1 MNLYIE
7 KIAYRYECELKLGNV
22 ILYPDFT
29 ILHPMTG
36 EEIYWEH
43 FGMMDT
49 QEYRKNAADKI
60 NLYVKNGIY
69 PGVRLITTYETQEQP
84 LDTTIVQKLIAY
96 HFKEDGK

>member
-1 MNLYIE
+1 MGAFRNDGY
-7 KIAYRYECELKLGNV
+7 
-22 ILYPDFT
+22 
-29 ILHPMTG
+29 TG
-36 EEIYWEH
+36 IS
-43 FGMMDT
+43 
-49 QEYRKNAADKI
+49 KNAADKI